1 MVEWSKAHACN
12 VCVEQSTEG
21 SNPSLIAIYIK
32 LRLPN
37 REAIFFISIINKFY
51 KKVFKI
57 SNFPSIVTSNLGG
70 IYHVSPFFIG

>member
-1 MVEWSKAHACN
+1 MVEWSKAHAWN

-37 REAIFFISIINKFY
+37 WEAIFLSLYKLNY

-57 SNFPSIVTSNLGG
+57 SNFPSTAISNFGG
-70 IYHVSPFFIG
+70 IYHVSPFFTG